1 MSTEALI
8 GAWVAVG
15 LSLLIYSF
23 LYKDNPFFKFA
34 EHIFVGVSIG
44 YLLTITYYQVMVN
57 KLYLPM
63 IQQGKWWLLIPAF
76 LGLLMLS
83 RFIPPIAWLSRIS
96 FAFLLGIS
104 SGLAIP
110 RQISSF
116 ILQQV
121 QGTIKPLITVGEN
134 GVTITLTNLNS
145 LLILIGVVS
154 VLFYFFFSL
163 EHTGAVRRVARMG
176 IYFLMVSFGA
186 AFGYTVM
193 ARMSLLI
200 GRLDELMLYA
210 SASYG
215 YATPLLVVAMIIGL
229 MWWERKEAGGIKRR
243 DKDGTNP
250 TLNFYVLRLRLLPLL
265 DPSCW
270 KLNRG
275 PSGR

>member
-1 MSTEALI
+1 MSTETLV

-23 LYKDNPFFKFA
+23 LYKDNPFFKLA
-34 EHIFVGVSIG
+34 EHVFVGVSIG

-63 IQQGKWWLLIPAF
+63 VQQGKWWLVIPAF
-76 LGLLMLS
+76 LGMLMLS

-121 QGTIKPLITVGEN
+121 QGTIKPLITVGDS
-134 GVTITLTNLNS
+134 GVAVTLVNLNS

-154 VLFYFFFSL
+154 VLFYFFFSI
-163 EHTGAVRRVARMG
+163 EHTGPVRRVARIG
-176 IYFLMVSFGA
+176 IYFLMISFGA

-200 GRLDELMLYA
+200 GRLDELVLYS
-210 SASYG
+210 SAAYG
-215 YATPLLVVAMIIGL
+215 HATLILLAAVILGL
-229 MWWERKEAGGIKRR
+229 VWWERRQRPE
-243 DKDGTNP
+243 
-250 TLNFYVLRLRLLPLL
+250 
-265 DPSCW
+265 S
-270 KLNRG
+270 
-275 PSGR
+275 

>member
-1 MSTEALI
+1 MSNEELI
-8 GAWVAVG
+8 GAWVAAG

-34 EHIFVGVSIG
+34 EHVFVGISIG

-63 IQQGKWWLLIPAF
+63 VQQGKWWLVVPAF
-76 LGLLMLS
+76 LGVLMLS

-104 SGLAIP
+104 SGVAIP
-110 RQISSF
+110 RQMSSF

-121 QGTIKPLITVGEN
+121 QGTIKPL
-134 GVTITLTNLNS
+134 VTIGDSGVSMTLANLNA
-145 LLILIGVVS
+145 LLILVGVTS

-163 EHTGAVRRVARMG
+163 EHTGAVRRVARVG

-200 GRLDELMLYA
+200 GRLDELLLYS
-210 SASYG
+210 SATYG
-215 YATPLLVVAMIIGL
+215 HATLVLLIALITALV
-229 MWWERKEAGGIKRR
+229 WWERGQREKG
-243 DKDGTNP
+243 
-250 TLNFYVLRLRLLPLL
+250 
-265 DPSCW
+265 
-270 KLNRG
+270 
-275 PSGR
+275 

>member
-1 MSTEALI
+1 MSTETLV

-23 LYKDNPFFKFA
+23 LYKDNPFFKLA

-63 IQQGKWWLLIPAF
+63 MQQGKWWLVIPAF
-76 LGLLMLS
+76 LGMLMLS

-121 QGTIKPLITVGEN
+121 QGTIKPLITVGDS
-134 GVTITLTNLNS
+134 GVAVTLANLNS
-145 LLILIGVVS
+145 LLILIGVAS
-154 VLFYFFFSL
+154 VLFYFFFSI
-163 EHTGAVRRVARMG
+163 EHTGPVRRVARIG
-176 IYFLMVSFGA
+176 IYFLMISFGA

-200 GRLDELMLYA
+200 GRLDELVLYS
-210 SASYG
+210 SAAYG
-215 YATPLLVVAMIIGL
+215 HATLVLLAAVILGL
-229 MWWERKEAGGIKRR
+229 VWWERRQRPE
-243 DKDGTNP
+243 
-250 TLNFYVLRLRLLPLL
+250 
-265 DPSCW
+265 S
-270 KLNRG
+270 
-275 PSGR
+275 